1 MFPVASGLIGFDV
14 TGWTK
19 IAVPEISA
27 IMIPAYQEG
36 QIASR
41 KLIEMIESKNS
52 ISNKKSNYKK
62 CSALERQ
69 YAVAG
74 GYYRMIQIKVLDAEK
89 NIVAENGGQEE
100 VNLTLRRE
108 YQEGDTIVI

>member
-1 MFPVASGLIGFDV
+1 VIKSLLELGYKHYEKNTYKNVYENLSDPEINIGV
-14 TGWTK
+14 YVVLNKLWTK

-52 ISNKKSNYKK
+52 ISNKKVIIKN
-62 CSALERQ
+62 
-69 YAVAG
+69 AV
-74 GYYRMIQIKVLDAEK
+74 RWRDS
-89 NIVAENGGQEE
+89 
-100 VNLTLRRE
+100 TL
-108 YQEGDTIVI
+108 

>member
-1 MFPVASGLIGFDV
+1 MDKDRS
-14 TGWTK
+14 TGNL
-19 IAVPEISA
+19 SNHD
-27 IMIPAYQEG
+27 PAYQEG

-52 ISNKKSNYKK
+52 ISNKKVIIKNAV
-62 CSALERQ
+62 ALERQ

-89 NIVAENGGQEE
+89 ILLQKIVG
-100 VNLTLRRE
+100 RRK
-108 YQEGDTIVI
+108 